1 MGRENPRLPSLINER
16 MRRTHGSDDGAS
28 SASRGRE
35 LAPPKL
41 KWRSQRKRSCWLAR
55 NAGPNEKKS
64 GDDDTKNCL
73 FAAGSWLSERRASFA
88 ARSERPSK
96 VSEREA
102 RREQREA
109 CKGAHGFSREWMI
122 YHRRR
127 RRQRE
132 GEREKE
138 QKVKPGSHSSLSLVL
153 HFFLTFSPPQGGGTL
168 PLSLLT
174 GTAKLCFF

>member
-1 MGRENPRLPSLINER
+1 
-16 MRRTHGSDDGAS
+16 MRHTHGSDDGAS

-122 YHRRR
+122 DHRRR
-127 RRQRE
+127 RRQ
-132 GEREKE
+132 EREKE
-138 QKVKPGSHSSLSLVL
+138 QNVNAWVALFSFSRSSFFFDFFPSLR
-153 HFFLTFSPPQGGGTL
+153 GGGTL

-174 GTAKLCFF
+174 GTAKLCFFNNGE